1 MKRTIIIY
9 AVATAFI
16 FISFTAFSQENN
28 PAATQHLPAWVSEKG
43 YWVVEANI
51 HVPKQYTVRFYTNEN
66 KLVATKEINGV
77 VLNMKKR
84 KIKMRLKSMLESSLR
99 EWAIT
104 HPAGTSEDLAQKP

>member
-84 KIKMRLKSMLESSLR
+84 KIKMRLKSMLESSLHD
-99 EWAIT
+99 WAIT
-104 HPAGTSEDLAQKP
+104 HPAGTNEDLAQKP